1 MCLYSYHISF
11 HEIFHLIRAIT
22 IILPGSTLEEILAAA
37 RNQPDELDLVEDVD
51 SDDETSSDADEEVIV
66 SHHSSRKSS
75 HHSSRKSSHLSQHLE
90 ANEHFEQSAGVVEC
104 DEVDSSNESSSD
116 ADDDGF
122 TFVKKDEEN
131 IISAFP
137 RSNSPLVIDTLAT
150 ENEYLQPE
158 VEDDG
163 LEKPEIIL
171 KSALLNPNVNEEN
184 LINDQDDDIISQQIE
199 AVNAAQKKY
208 STEVIDH
215 LNSVNENFGE
225 ESIEVHEV
233 SEKSGP
239 IDEISENFEVQAN
252 QDYDIALERK
262 NSDIILG
269 EKKVS
274 VTYGEENLAA
284 VEHSEESFVTDK
296 PASPLLVAPA
306 VNTLNALEDY
316 MNQDIAYAESSSS
329 APSSLESQSGPAS
342 VIIESQEV
350 PIPDQASF
358 IIKPTESHQ
367 IELPSPQEAVVE
379 VLPEEHFRERS
390 QSPILEENEDMSDSE
405 SKSPLPVSNHN
416 GNGLDVLEDDDTPS
430 RKVSNE
436 AFEVNRSSVGID
448 EVITVSKE
456 IELSA
461 TTPNDLIMDKVE
473 ENDEASEEI
482 KSEIDVN
489 RNSDIIEDETKEIND
504 QVVEQE
510 SFIKADEGLE
520 IHEIKV
526 ESELLEPKETIV
538 SNTEIPMDESS
549 TLASTLPVDDPK
561 DCEAL
566 IEKED
571 ANLDGVTFD
580 QKYDDKVNHDEAKE
594 IIIDASSI
602 EVVENEKVETVTK
615 EEASPA
621 ENIRENIEDIVE
633 PATAEVQ
640 EGNIGF
646 YTKKDSQAEIPKCEL
661 NQENLVESE
670 MPKEDT
676 VIEPEAIKKTS
687 IQQPVLEIEIPEQ
700 AIKHL
705 TGNEAE
711 SFVDQPIN
719 TESSFEENQTNSEL
733 DNDKEADILAAPI
746 VNLTPAT
753 PVPEVTDEILEVV
766 TLQREDKHE
775 GEETIPVTI
784 VTEPPVEE
792 IKETK
797 KTEEKKVV
805 EEKRTASPALKRGT
819 KPASVKST
827 GVTPKPTGASATPL
841 KPKTKAP
848 APKPIASTTSR
859 TTTRPPVS
867 GSTSPI
873 KRPTSGATAAKSTNG
888 VTKSA
893 VPAKPT
899 TRPTTTT
906 RPTPA
911 TPSRATPISSRPAP
925 ITKPKTPAGASTNAV
940 GARTPA
946 STTRTAT
953 TRTPATKPKV
963 DEIKKTTTSTVSAR
977 STLTRTASPA
987 GASRSKTPS
996 SPKTTAPK
1004 TTRSVTSTTA
1014 SRAPISS
1021 TATSRASTK
1030 PITPTSTVSLARKAP
1045 TPKPTTVKS
1054 STTAT
1059 APRTTTTR
1067 TTTPST
1073 RSTLSSTSPA
1083 KSRAVGTDIMR
1094 RPLVPSGPR
1103 PTDLTKKRIPS
1114 AKDKSISTKAT
1125 HKKTGE
1131 KVVDSSPDGSGQE
1144 KSLTSS
1150 PIKVSGGSSPDE
1162 ASKLSN
1168 GATNGDDGNVSS
1180 GQIPGTPVDSSG
1192 AASPVTGEPGLQS
1205 LTNGSL

>member
-1 MCLYSYHISF
+1 MNI
-11 HEIFHLIRAIT
+11 II

-90 ANEHFEQSAGVVEC
+90 ANEHFDQSAGVVEC
-104 DEVDSSNESSSD
+104 EEVDSSNESSSD

-137 RSNSPLVIDTLAT
+137 RSNSPLVIDTVAT

-215 LNSVNENFGE
+215 LNSANEIFGQ

-233 SEKSGP
+233 SEKSDP
-239 IDEISENFEVQAN
+239 TDEISENFEVVAN

-274 VTYGEENLAA
+274 ITYGEENLAA

-461 TTPNDLIMDKVE
+461 TTPNDLIMDKLE

-489 RNSDIIEDETKEIND
+489 RYSDITEDETKEINE
-504 QVVEQE
+504 QVVDQE
-510 SFIKADEGLE
+510 TFIKAEESLE
-520 IHEIKV
+520 VNEIKV

-538 SNTEIPMDESS
+538 SNTEITMDESS
-549 TLASTLPVDDPK
+549 TLASALPIDDQK

-571 ANLDGVTFD
+571 ASLDGVTFD
-580 QKYDDKVNHDEAKE
+580 QKYDEKETHEEAKE

-602 EVVENEKVETVTK
+602 DVVENEKVETVTK
-615 EEASPA
+615 EETSPA
-621 ENIRENIEDIVE
+621 ANIMETIEDIVE

-670 MPKEDT
+670 MPKEDA

-687 IQQPVLEIEIPEQ
+687 IQELVLEVEIPEK

-719 TESSFEENQTNSEL
+719 TECSFEENQTNLQS
-733 DNDKEADILAAPI
+733 DNDKETDVLAAPI

-753 PVPEVTDEILEVV
+753 PVPEVIDDAIEV
-766 TLQREDKHE
+766 TLQREDKNE
-775 GEETIPVTI
+775 TEEMIPVTI

-797 KTEEKKVV
+797 KPEEKKVV

-819 KPASVKST
+819 KPAPVKTT
-827 GVTPKPTGASATPL
+827 GVTSKPAGASATPL

-873 KRPTSGATAAKSTNG
+873 KRPASGATAAKSTNG

-893 VPAKPT
+893 APAKPT

-911 TPSRATPISSRPAP
+911 TPSRVTPISSRPAP

-946 STTRTAT
+946 STTRTVT

-1004 TTRSVTSTTA
+1004 PTRTVTSTTA

-1030 PITPTSTVSLARKAP
+1030 PTTPTSTISAARKAP

-1054 STTAT
+1054 STTAA

-1114 AKDKSISTKAT
+1114 AKDKSISTKTT